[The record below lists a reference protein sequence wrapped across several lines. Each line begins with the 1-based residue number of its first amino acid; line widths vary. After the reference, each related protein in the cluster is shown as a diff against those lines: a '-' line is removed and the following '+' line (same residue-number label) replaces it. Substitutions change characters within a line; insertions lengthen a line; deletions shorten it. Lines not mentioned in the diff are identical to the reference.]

1 MDVGRDSPQ
10 ALQTVRNEEPTF
22 KRRTRSVLKIG
33 HAGRISNKSFGKLW
47 GGQFRHYGEVLM
59 ETSRGKT
66 CGVLTNDVS
75 ELKRD
80 AARANKYGLGF
91 GE

>member
-1 MDVGRDSPQ
+1 LENYR
-10 ALQTVRNEEPTF
+10 
-22 KRRTRSVLKIG
+22 
-33 HAGRISNKSFGKLW
+33 